1 MVLDNNVIIQ
11 RIKIDRPPVFL
22 CGPFTSEDKVED
34 RRNILKEYIITQ
46 FAEKKHGRITFQ
58 PKPII
63 VDEIFAGDTLKERLL
78 NLSLL
83 EELVASLSFKTY
95 IFLDTI
101 STSMELGLFS
111 HNSTDN
117 QINVLIPNSASEN
130 FEKRN
135 SIGEFVKESIQS
147 FPSNKV
153 NLIEYTADIDDKGHT
168 HFNVDSPS
176 LPNEIINQLNKDI
189 IDLRGFHSHLEFGYR
204 HDNGIPSKIQ
214 NVFFQVEKDEI
225 SFTLHYKTLFYFIN
239 SLTNNYKEFREKVVD
254 RDLIES
260 SKVALV
266 DLLLNGLIYS
276 KSDLSDNRKAYFL
289 LKKPKVTIK
298 TSFHHSFDDIIRHT
312 LHLIQLVEKHDNSR
326 DRLGVLALDRPFIS
340 RVSYRDKKPTINDLL
355 DLTNEDKKL
364 MTSYKK
370 NGSKYIMHHTLK
382 RKFRRDK
389 HIVTYSTNKYGQKLK
404 DFHRRINDIIQDI
417 YSYPE
422 ACQAYGKGMSIKKCV
437 TKHINHDS
445 FVKLDIT
452 HFFESITRSN
462 LEQILRALVD
472 NKPSTIYKDFL
483 NIKSHRLSKIR
494 VNPKVEYGNL
504 KEIINTC
511 MYKGKLPIGFI
522 TSPLL
527 SNLYLS
533 FFDRERKLE
542 TRCKVTRYSDD
553 ILISSNID
561 NRPYLQWVEI
571 QLKAELKAHG
581 LTLNDGKR
589 ISKTLKF
596 EGDSI
601 KFLGINIVKTAG
613 VGNRLTISDQYIRNV
628 CKECA
633 SYKKMPNN
641 PSLWKLLGKVHYIK
655 NISDK
660 SYSKL
665 QKLYFIKTGKQF
677 DLSKFK

>member
-1 MVLDNNVIIQ
+1 MMIDKNVII
-11 RIKIDRPPVFL
+11 RTIKIDRPPVFL
-22 CGPFTSEDKVED
+22 CGPYVCADVEND
-34 RRNILKEYIITQ
+34 RRNILKEYIIAH
-46 FAEKKHGRITFQ
+46 FGEKQKEKYVFQ

-63 VDEIFAGDTLKERLL
+63 VDEIFASDTLKRHQL

-117 QINVLIPNSASEN
+117 QINVLIPYNTSEN
-130 FEKRN
+130 YEKRT

-153 NLIEYTADIDDKGHT
+153 NLIEYTAVIDGKGFT
-168 HFNVDSPS
+168 HFKDDSPS
-176 LPNEIINQLNKDI
+176 LPNEIIDQLNKDI
-189 IDLRGFHSHLEFGYR
+189 IDLKEFHSHLEIVYR
-204 HDNGIPSKIQ
+204 HDNGIPSKMQ
-214 NVFFQVEKDEI
+214 NVFFQAEKDEI

-239 SLTNNYKEFREKVVD
+239 SLTNNYKEFSKTVVT

-289 LKKPKVTIK
+289 LKKPQVTIK
-298 TSFHHSFDDIIRHT
+298 TRFHHSFDDIIRHT
-312 LHLIQLVEKHDNSR
+312 LHLIQLVENHDNSQKNR
-326 DRLGVLALDRPFIS
+326 GVLALDRFYLNS
-340 RVSYRDKKPTINDLL
+340 GFYRDKKPTINDLL
-355 DLTNEDKKL
+355 GLTNKDKKL

-370 NGSKYIMHHTLK
+370 SGSKYIMHHTLK
-382 RKFRRDK
+382 REFRRDK
-389 HIVTYSTNKYGQKLK
+389 HIVTYSSNKYGQKLK
-404 DFHRRINDIIQDI
+404 DFHRRINAIIQDI

-422 ACQAYGKGMSIKKCV
+422 ACQAYGKGMSIKKCL
-437 TKHINHDS
+437 TQHINHDS

-472 NKPSTIYKDFL
+472 NDPRTIYKNFL
-483 NIKSHRLSKIR
+483 AIKSNRLSKIK
-494 VNPKVEYGNL
+494 VSPKVEYGNL

-511 MYKGKLPIGFI
+511 MYKRKLPIGFI

-533 FFDRERKLE
+533 FFDQNRKLE

-553 ILISSNID
+553 ILISSKID
-561 NRPYLQWVEI
+561 NKPHLQWVEY
-571 QLKAELKAHG
+571 QLKDELKAHG
-581 LTLNDGKR
+581 LILNNYKR
-589 ISKTLKF
+589 ISKTLKL

-601 KFLGINIVKTAG
+601 KFLGINIVKTAK
-613 VGNRLTISDQYIRNV
+613 VENRLTISDQYIRNV
-628 CKECA
+628 CKECTD
-633 SYKKMPNN
+633 YKKRPNN
-641 PSLWKLLGKVHYIK
+641 PSFWRLLGKVHHIK
-655 NISDK
+655 NISED
-660 SYSKL
+660 SYNKL
-665 QKLYFIKTGKQF
+665 QKLYFIKTNKQF
-677 DLSKFK
+677 DLSNFK